1 MYLLKNENAEMRR
14 SAKLTL
20 PEVLAATVALGHLF
34 TVNDSTMG
42 AAVKKHLGAA

>member
-1 MYLLKNENAEMRR
+1 MRR
-14 SAKLTL
+14 SATVSKVDA
-20 PEVLAATVALGHLF
+20 EVLAATVALGHLF